1 MASSSSNSR
10 IFQVLN
16 VVLNNL
22 KYIIWCQHSRKRCSA
37 LYSVLLTAYYCFLT
51 YFFKAGLLVDDHRVV
66 ARHKRIWNYKT
77 KDEYEPEQ
85 WLLNFEIKI
94 E

>member
-1 MASSSSNSR
+1 MSTFKETLQCIVQRTANS
-10 IFQVLN
+10 ILLLFN
-16 VVLNNL
+16 V
-22 KYIIWCQHSRKRCSA
+22 
-37 LYSVLLTAYYCFLT
+37 
-51 YFFKAGLLVDDHRVV
+51 FFKAGLLVDDHRVV